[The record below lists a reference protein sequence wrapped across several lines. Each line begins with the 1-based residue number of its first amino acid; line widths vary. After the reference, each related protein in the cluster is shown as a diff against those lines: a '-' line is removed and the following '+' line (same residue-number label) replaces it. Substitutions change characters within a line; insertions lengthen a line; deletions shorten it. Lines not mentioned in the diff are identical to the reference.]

1 MILSLM
7 LAQSMPLDDVVGELL
22 NPIDPLAP
30 MAPMTSTPPTT
41 GYYDDNGMWIPPSRD
56 RAPDTDA
63 CPRSLVPPEPV
74 STSERVLDGA
84 TPTPLPPVYSGPCGV
99 ITPNGYQVDSEVV
112 ASAWLV
118 ADIDSGEV
126 VAMKDP
132 HGRYRPASIIKVLL
146 ALVAIDE
153 LDLDSKV
160 IASPESA
167 SQEGSSAGI
176 GEGGEYSVRDLLHGL
191 ILSSGNDAAHA
202 LAQELDGD
210 EEALTKVNELA
221 RELGMADTRVTS
233 YSGLDAAGMST
244 SAWDMGLAY
253 REAFNNPVF
262 AGIADTQTYEFPGF
276 DELPPFEMWN
286 DNKLYLEDPDGIGGK
301 TGYTDDA
308 NHTFVGAVN
317 HDGRRL
323 VAIVLDTA
331 AWDARPW
338 QQAQMLLH
346 AAYPIA
352 PGSGVAQLAPVSAQ
366 TETSQPAPT
375 PEATEPNPDADEA
388 PDRETH
394 WGWLPLAIIA
404 AVAAFAGVGAWL
416 ARRSGSSSG
425 RHAAPSR
432 TRSQHPS
439 GRYQR

>member
-7 LAQSMPLDDVVGELL
+7 LAQSMPLDDVMGDPL
-22 NPIDPLAP
+22 NPIDALAP
-30 MAPMTSTPPTT
+30 VVPVTSAPPTT
-41 GYYDDNGMWIPPSRD
+41 GYYDDNGMWVPPSRD

-74 STSERVLDGA
+74 STSERLLDGA
-84 TPTPLPPVYSGPCGV
+84 APAPLPAVYSGPCGV
-99 ITPNGYQVDSEVV
+99 SAPDGYQVDGEVV

-153 LDLDSKV
+153 LDLDSRV
-160 IASPESA
+160 VASAESA
-167 SQEGSSAGI
+167 GQEGSSAGI
-176 GEGGEYSVRDLLHGL
+176 GEGGSYSVRDLLHGL
-191 ILSSGNDAAHA
+191 ILSSGNDTAHA
-202 LAQELDGD
+202 LAQELGGD
-210 EEALTKVNELA
+210 QATLTKVNELA
-221 RELGMADTRVTS
+221 RELGMKDTRVTS

-253 REAFNNPVF
+253 REAFKNPVF
-262 AGIADTQTYEFPGF
+262 ADIADTQTYEFPGF
-276 DELPPFEMWN
+276 DDLPPFEMWN

-317 HDGRRL
+317 HEGRRL
-323 VAIVLDTA
+323 VAIVLDTT

-338 QQAQMLLH
+338 QQAQKLLH

-352 PGSGVAQLAPVSAQ
+352 PGNGVEQLAPVAAQ
-366 TETSQPAPT
+366 SETSLPAPT
-375 PEATEPNPDADEA
+375 SETTAPNPDADA
-388 PDRETH
+388 ASDHATR
-394 WGWLPLAIIA
+394 WGWVPLAVIA
-404 AVAAFAGVGAWL
+404 IVAALAGVGTWL
-416 ARRSGSSSG
+416 TRRSSSSSG

-432 TRSQHPS
+432 TRSQHPTGS
-439 GRYQR
+439 SHR